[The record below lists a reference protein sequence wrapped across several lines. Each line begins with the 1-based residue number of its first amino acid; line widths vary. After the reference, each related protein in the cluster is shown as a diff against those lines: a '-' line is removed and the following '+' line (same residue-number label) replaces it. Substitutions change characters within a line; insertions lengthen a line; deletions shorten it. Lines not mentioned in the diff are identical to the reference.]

1 MLTVP
6 RSSIGV
12 KLLDISAFAAATIA
26 ASAIAI
32 VGAFAPFLIGA
43 SALATTTASLP
54 IASAAL
60 GNEARR
66 HSSAKR
72 LRVRHDHKGV
82 CAPSECA
89 RTVVLAACCA
99 ALYRELRVPI
109 VQESVCDRRSTCR
122 VRE

>member
-66 HSSAKR
+66 
-72 LRVRHDHKGV
+72 
-82 CAPSECA
+82 
-89 RTVVLAACCA
+89 
-99 ALYRELRVPI
+99 
-109 VQESVCDRRSTCR
+109 RSTRAQNGYACAMITKAFAR
-122 VRE
+122 PANVHVL